1 MTTSDQESSS
11 DIAVRLVGCT
21 ARSRGPQRRRTTT
34 PSRLLTCSNS
44 KSIRSTLEASRLR
57 RRPGQQNNGWRSWT
71 NSPPAFEATYRSD
84 PVRKS
89 NGSLGEWPVNEV
101 QTN

>member
-1 MTTSDQESSS
+1 MEKLDEL
-11 DIAVRLVGCT
+11 AAGL
-21 ARSRGPQRRRTTT
+21 
-34 PSRLLTCSNS
+34 
-44 KSIRSTLEASRLR
+44 
-57 RRPGQQNNGWRSWT
+57 
-71 NSPPAFEATYRSD
+71 EATYRSD